1 MKKFGVLWVLACAVI
16 VWAPA
21 AASAYGWYPDP
32 ANATWQYLWSDSV
45 YNPSGTVENVV
56 VQQQQGSSFT
66 LAWADPQDQP
76 PAAGAASIPCS
87 ANADVGTMSFQA
99 TNSGVINTDWNS
111 CPPPQ
116 NMPILCANPSPC
128 ANSVSSTLYTLIW
141 GDRVPVLS
149 EPLLQG
155 TTWNATGG
163 ADNTVASSS
172 QYLGA
177 QLVKVPAFPN
187 GVSAAVVR
195 TNIAQSGA
203 LGDPYGSGVRT
214 TWWVYGVGPVRIVF
228 DHSGGNGAPVTIAS
242 LLSTN
247 LKPMPPP
254 PDADYFPLVQGATN
268 KYEWTN
274 KKHLPQPE
282 VESVT
287 VSAVANRTARITA
300 QSISGPMKVV
310 GQYGFDA
317 RVDGVTNLWGSTSV
331 ATLVKL
337 PPLGHKRHFL
347 TPIDLMVYGYN
358 PVLPA
363 YPQPGASW
371 ASGNPA
377 DFQTFG
383 VTGRTRIIGIRQV
396 HVPAGT
402 FSALEVQST
411 LTQRGYRFGSG
422 VRTCWFAAGRGLV
435 KLVFKHRDGSVS
447 VVQLM
452 K

>member
-1 MKKFGVLWVLACAVI
+1 
-16 VWAPA
+16 
-21 AASAYGWYPDP
+21 
-32 ANATWQYLWSDSV
+32 
-45 YNPSGTVENVV
+45 
-56 VQQQQGSSFT
+56 
-66 LAWADPQDQP
+66 
-76 PAAGAASIPCS
+76 
-87 ANADVGTMSFQA
+87 
-99 TNSGVINTDWNS
+99 
-111 CPPPQ
+111 
-116 NMPILCANPSPC
+116 
-128 ANSVSSTLYTLIW
+128 
-141 GDRVPVLS
+141 
-149 EPLLQG
+149 
-155 TTWNATGG
+155 
-163 ADNTVASSS
+163 
-172 QYLGA
+172 
-177 QLVKVPAFPN
+177 
-187 GVSAAVVR
+187 VSAAVVR

-228 DHSGGNGAPVTIAS
+228 DHSGGNGAPVTTAS

-247 LKPMPPP
+247 LKPMRPP
-254 PDADYFPLVQGATN
+254 PDADFFPLVQGMTN
-268 KYEWTN
+268 KYQWTN

-287 VSAVANRTARITA
+287 VSAVSNRSARITA

-337 PPLGHKRHFL
+337 PRLGHKRHFL

-363 YPQPGASW
+363 YPRAGATW
-371 ASGNPA
+371 GSGNPA

-383 VTGRTRIIGIRQV
+383 VKGRTRIIGIRRV

-402 FSALEVQST
+402 FSALEVRST
-411 LTQRGYRFGSG
+411 LTQRGSRFGSG
-422 VRTCWFAAGRGLV
+422 VRTCWFAPGRGLV